1 MNSTDI
7 SKLAL
12 VDVNLNII
20 KYKTELKD
28 LYYKNATND
37 LKDVSSIKRMRHVV
51 ARLCTRKNV
60 ILQGESNG

>member
-7 SKLAL
+7 SKLSL
-12 VDVNLNII
+12 GDVNLNII
-20 KYKTELKD
+20 KFKLELKE

-37 LKDVSSIKRMRHVV
+37 LKDVSSIKKIRRIV